1 MKLLT
6 ATIVVIALAASVA
19 RGEPLSNDVVNKL
32 KEVIKKECPD
42 AEFEVEGDTFTA
54 KRATMMFT
62 LHGRWKTGEI
72 TSKTHQQE
80 GPNYKGFLLH
90 VTSRRGREVYQLVTP
105 QTMREPYWSTYIN
118 NPPTP
123 DGKDHYWVSF
133 SYGSRLDE
141 KVKAAVHE
149 AISSLSENRLADSDT
164 TEENASPAGKAK

>member
-1 MKLLT
+1 MKLST
-6 ATIVVIALAASVA
+6 AAIVVLAFAAFVA

-80 GPNYKGFLLH
+80 GPNYKGFLLQ

-105 QTMREPYWSTYIN
+105 QTMREAYWSTYIN

-141 KVKAAVHE
+141 KVKAAILE
-149 AISSLSENRLADSDT
+149 AISSLSKNRSDDPDSTGDK
-164 TEENASPAGKAK
+164 ASPVEKAK